1 MSEDVVVKVGQRGEV
16 YTTAELRR
24 KVGLVPGAEAVVKV
38 EGAALIIRAKPT
50 ALDLLRKK
58 RIKAEPVKAEALS
71 KLRRELALEVEN
83 R

>member
-24 KVGLVPGAEAVVKV
+24 KIGLVPGAEAVVKV
-38 EGAALIIRAKPT
+38 EGAALIIRAKSP
-50 ALDLLRKK
+50 ALDLLHKK
-58 RIKAEPVKAEALS
+58 RIEAEPVRPEALS
-71 KLRRELALEVEN
+71 KLRGELAREIEN